1 MLNLDKIPKVN
12 SMTKIEVEKITSL
25 TGHKDCIYTIEK
37 GESDRV
43 IYSAGGDGM
52 VVKWDLDQPDLG
64 KLVAKV
70 ENSVYALR
78 FHEGKLLVGH
88 NFTGL
93 HLINPLLKK
102 EEGSTSV
109 SASPIFDVKATSTHI
124 YMACG
129 DGMLV
134 VLDAKDLSTIAKIKV
149 SAKSLRTIAIN
160 EADNLLV
167 TGDSDFTISVFN
179 LQTMELTDRQI
190 AHENSVF
197 TLAFSPDGIYLLSG
211 GRDARL
217 KVWAI
222 RQKKLEHV
230 ETIVAHLFAINN
242 IAFREDGKYFATC
255 SMDKSVKVWET
266 GTFSLKKVI
275 DKARHAGH
283 GTSVNKVL
291 WSSSD
296 TIVSCSDDRSI
307 SVWKVKNL

>member
-1 MLNLDKIPKVN
+1 
-12 SMTKIEVEKITSL
+12 MTKIEVEKIASL

-37 GESDRV
+37 GESDNV

-78 FHEGKLLVGH
+78 YHQGKLLVGH
-88 NFTGL
+88 NFNGI
-93 HLINPLLKK
+93 HLINPVINK
-102 EEGSTSV
+102 EELSSSV
-109 SASPIFDVKATSTHI
+109 SSSQIFDVKSAGKNV
-124 YMACG
+124 YLACG
-129 DGMLV
+129 DGTLI
-134 VLDAKDLSTIAKIKV
+134 VLDAEDLSTIAKMKV
-149 SAKSLRTIAIN
+149 SDKSLRTIAIN

-167 TGDSDFTISVFN
+167 VGSSDFTVSVFD
-179 LQTMELTDRQI
+179 LQSLQLTDQQN

-211 GRDARL
+211 SRDAKL

-230 ETIVAHLFAINN
+230 ETIAAHLFAINN

-255 SMDKSVKVWET
+255 SMDKSVKVWDA
-266 GTFSLKKVI
+266 GTFSLIKVI
-275 DKARHAGH
+275 DKSRHAGH